1 MRAAEPLYS
10 IRAAIFERFGAPL
23 SSSQRRG
30 IFGFG
35 HAHGASRIDRPTEL
49 PHELKYCE
57 IDPRMIKLLL
67 TACACV
73 QSFVL
78 RPPLPQRTPALR
90 AVDDEMPPESDAEAE
105 RIAEMRA
112 RMEAMFGGGGEA
124 PAAEPPAP
132 EPPAAEAP
140 PAPAPPVAADD
151 DEDAMRARMEALFGG
166 GSDSPAAE
174 AEAPPADE
182 PSADE
187 TKKRG
192 LFGRRKKSRAPEEPT
207 DDLGEELS
215 KLRETRGTP
224 EAREPSMPASDLPDG
239 LQEALNPKG
248 GAGEARPAVP
258 DGVALDL
265 AEAARHA
272 CDATVAAVLEGK
284 RKVLIEA
291 RVEGLD
297 PAQETIDGSAVLAW
311 AKNALSRLPYDNLV
325 LLDAAGTTRLA
336 EEDGITAEPLLLNF
350 GQANEEET
358 PDSTLYVVFA
368 PFSNDD
374 MVATRRVFRAA
385 SFKNL
390 PVVVLNHR
398 HDEPG
403 GAEPPREYFDAT
415 EAYCLR
421 PLMVRGGTPPVRV
434 VVSRRYPA
442 PYEIF
447 VDIGKGAYRRH
458 AEFDERPTAMELQNV
473 IRAAI
478 DRGGPPS
485 DVDRGGPSDVRDFG

>member
-1 MRAAEPLYS
+1 M
-10 IRAAIFERFGAPL
+10 
-23 SSSQRRG
+23 
-30 IFGFG
+30 
-35 HAHGASRIDRPTEL
+35 
-49 PHELKYCE
+49 
-57 IDPRMIKLLL
+57 MKLLL
-67 TACACV
+67 AACACV
-73 QSFVL
+73 QSFML
-78 RPPLPQRTPALR
+78 RPPLPQRTRALR
-90 AVDDEMPPESDAEAE
+90 AVDDERPPESDAEAE

-112 RMEAMFGGGGEA
+112 RMEAMFGGGEA
-124 PAAEPPAP
+124 PAP
-132 EPPAAEAP
+132 EPPAAEPPAAEAP
-140 PAPAPPVAADD
+140 PEPVPPAAAADD
-151 DEDAMRARMEALFGG
+151 DAAAMRARMDALFGG
-166 GSDSPAAE
+166 GGDFAE
-174 AEAPPADE
+174 AEQPPEPAPPAAAEDE

-215 KLRETRGTP
+215 KLREARGTP
-224 EAREPSMPASDLPDG
+224 EAREPAMPSSDLPDG
-239 LQEALNPKG
+239 LKEALNPKG

-297 PAQETIDGSAVLAW
+297 PAQKTIDGSAVLAW
-311 AKNALSRLPYDNLV
+311 SKNALSRLPYDNLV

-358 PDSTLYVVFA
+358 PESTLYVVFA
-368 PFSNDD
+368 PFSNED

-385 SFKNL
+385 AFKNL

-458 AEFDERPTAMELQNV
+458 AEFVERPTAMELQNV

-485 DVDRGGPSDVRDFG
+485 DVRDFG

>member
-1 MRAAEPLYS
+1 M
-10 IRAAIFERFGAPL
+10 
-23 SSSQRRG
+23 
-30 IFGFG
+30 
-35 HAHGASRIDRPTEL
+35 
-49 PHELKYCE
+49 
-57 IDPRMIKLLL
+57 MKLLL
-67 TACACV
+67 AACACV
-73 QSFVL
+73 QSFML
-78 RPPLPQRTPALR
+78 RPPLPQRTRALR
-90 AVDDEMPPESDAEAE
+90 AVDDERPPESDAEAE

-112 RMEAMFGGGGEA
+112 RMEAMFGGGEA
-124 PAAEPPAP
+124 PAP
-132 EPPAAEAP
+132 EPPAAEPPAAEAP
-140 PAPAPPVAADD
+140 PEPVPPAAAADD
-151 DEDAMRARMEALFGG
+151 DAAAMRARMDALFGG
-166 GSDSPAAE
+166 GGDFAE
-174 AEAPPADE
+174 AEQPPEPAPPAEE

-187 TKKRG
+187 TKNRG

-215 KLRETRGTP
+215 KLREARGTP
-224 EAREPSMPASDLPDG
+224 EAREPAMPSSDLPDG
-239 LQEALNPKG
+239 LKEALNPKG
-248 GAGEARPAVP
+248 GAGAARPAVP

-297 PAQETIDGSAVLAW
+297 PAQKTIDGSAVLAW
-311 AKNALSRLPYDNLV
+311 SKNALSRLPYDNLV

-358 PDSTLYVVFA
+358 PESTLYVVFA

-385 SFKNL
+385 AFKNL

-485 DVDRGGPSDVRDFG
+485 DVRDDRGGPPSDARDFG

>member
-1 MRAAEPLYS
+1 M
-10 IRAAIFERFGAPL
+10 
-23 SSSQRRG
+23 
-30 IFGFG
+30 
-35 HAHGASRIDRPTEL
+35 
-49 PHELKYCE
+49 
-57 IDPRMIKLLL
+57 KLLL
-67 TACACV
+67 AACACV

-90 AVDDEMPPESDAEAE
+90 AVDDERPPESDAEAE

-112 RMEAMFGGGGEA
+112 RMEAMFGGGEA
-124 PAAEPPAP
+124 PAA
-132 EPPAAEAP
+132 
-140 PAPAPPVAADD
+140 ADD
-151 DEDAMRARMEALFGG
+151 DDAAMRARMDALFGG
-166 GSDSPAAE
+166 GGDSPAAE
-174 AEAPPADE
+174 AETPPAAAADE
-182 PSADE
+182 PGADE

-192 LFGRRKKSRAPEEPT
+192 LFGRRKKSRAPDEPT
-207 DDLGEELS
+207 DSLGEELS
-215 KLRETRGTP
+215 KLREERGTP
-224 EAREPSMPASDLPDG
+224 EAREPSMPSSDLPDG
-239 LQEALNPKG
+239 LAEALNPKG

-297 PAQETIDGSAVLAW
+297 PAQKTIDGSAVLAW
-311 AKNALSRLPYDNLV
+311 SKNALSRLPYDNLV

-336 EEDGITAEPLLLNF
+336 EEAGITAEPLLLNF

-358 PDSTLYVVFA
+358 PESTLYVVFA
-368 PFSNDD
+368 PFSNED

-385 SFKNL
+385 AFKNL

-447 VDIGKGAYRRH
+447 VDIGRGAYRRH
-458 AEFDERPTAMELQNV
+458 AEFVERPTAMELQNV

-485 DVDRGGPSDVRDFG
+485 DVRDFG

>member
-1 MRAAEPLYS
+1 
-10 IRAAIFERFGAPL
+10 
-23 SSSQRRG
+23 
-30 IFGFG
+30 
-35 HAHGASRIDRPTEL
+35 
-49 PHELKYCE
+49 
-57 IDPRMIKLLL
+57 
-67 TACACV
+67 
-73 QSFVL
+73 
-78 RPPLPQRTPALR
+78 
-90 AVDDEMPPESDAEAE
+90 
-105 RIAEMRA
+105 MRA
-112 RMEAMFGGGGEA
+112 RM
-124 PAAEPPAP
+124 
-132 EPPAAEAP
+132 
-140 PAPAPPVAADD
+140 D
-151 DEDAMRARMEALFGG
+151 ALFGG

-174 AEAPPADE
+174 APPEPPASDE

-192 LFGRRKKSRAPEEPT
+192 LFGRRKKSRAPDAPT

-215 KLRETRGTP
+215 KLREERGTP
-224 EAREPSMPASDLPDG
+224 EAREPSMPSSDLPDG
-239 LQEALNPKG
+239 LAEALNPKG
-248 GAGEARPAVP
+248 GAGAARPAVP

-297 PAQETIDGSAVLAW
+297 PSQKTIDGAAVLAW
-311 AKNALSRLPYDNLV
+311 SKNALSRLPYDNLV

-336 EEDGITAEPLLLNF
+336 EEAGITAEPLLLNF

-368 PFSNDD
+368 PFTNDD

-385 SFKNL
+385 AFKNL

-447 VDIGKGAYRRH
+447 VDVGRGAYRRH
-458 AEFDERPTAMELQNV
+458 AEFEERPTAMELQNV

-485 DVDRGGPSDVRDFG
+485 DVRDFG

>member
-1 MRAAEPLYS
+1 
-10 IRAAIFERFGAPL
+10 
-23 SSSQRRG
+23 
-30 IFGFG
+30 
-35 HAHGASRIDRPTEL
+35 
-49 PHELKYCE
+49 
-57 IDPRMIKLLL
+57 MIKLLL
-67 TACACV
+67 AACACV

-90 AVDDEMPPESDAEAE
+90 AVDDERPPESDAEAE

-112 RMEAMFGGGGEA
+112 RMEAMFGGGEA

-140 PAPAPPVAADD
+140 PEPAPPAAADD
-151 DEDAMRARMEALFGG
+151 DDAAMRARMDALFGG
-166 GSDSPAAE
+166 GGDSAETPPAA
-174 AEAPPADE
+174 AADE

-192 LFGRRKKSRAPEEPT
+192 LFGRRKKSRAPDEPT
-207 DDLGEELS
+207 DELREELS
-215 KLRETRGTP
+215 KLREERGTP
-224 EAREPSMPASDLPDG
+224 EAREPSMPSSDLPDG
-239 LQEALNPKG
+239 LKEALNPKG
-248 GAGEARPAVP
+248 GAGEVRPAVP

-297 PAQETIDGSAVLAW
+297 PAQKTIDGSAVLAW
-311 AKNALSRLPYDNLV
+311 SKNALSRLPYDNLV

-336 EEDGITAEPLLLNF
+336 EEAGITAEPLLLNF

-358 PDSTLYVVFA
+358 PESTLYVVFA
-368 PFSNDD
+368 PYSNDD

-385 SFKNL
+385 AFKNL

-447 VDIGKGAYRRH
+447 VDIGRGAYRRH
-458 AEFDERPTAMELQNV
+458 AEFEERPTAMELQNV

-485 DVDRGGPSDVRDFG
+485 DVRDFG

>member
-1 MRAAEPLYS
+1 M
-10 IRAAIFERFGAPL
+10 
-23 SSSQRRG
+23 
-30 IFGFG
+30 
-35 HAHGASRIDRPTEL
+35 
-49 PHELKYCE
+49 
-57 IDPRMIKLLL
+57 MKLLL
-67 TACACV
+67 AACACV

-90 AVDDEMPPESDAEAE
+90 AVDDERPPESDAEAE

-112 RMEAMFGGGGEA
+112 RM
-124 PAAEPPAP
+124 AAD
-132 EPPAAEAP
+132 PPAAEAP
-140 PAPAPPVAADD
+140 AAEAPPEPAPPAAADD
-151 DEDAMRARMEALFGG
+151 DDAAMRARMDALFGG
-166 GSDSPAAE
+166 GGDSAE
-174 AEAPPADE
+174 AETPPAAAADE
-182 PSADE
+182 PSAEE

-192 LFGRRKKSRAPEEPT
+192 LFGRRKKSRAPDEPT

-215 KLRETRGTP
+215 KLREERGTP
-224 EAREPSMPASDLPDG
+224 KAREPAMPSSDLPDG
-239 LQEALNPKG
+239 LKEALNPKG

-297 PAQETIDGSAVLAW
+297 PAQKTIDGSAVLAW

-358 PDSTLYVVFA
+358 PESTLYVVFA
-368 PFSNDD
+368 PFSNED

-385 SFKNL
+385 AFKNL

-447 VDIGKGAYRRH
+447 VDIGRGAYRRH
-458 AEFDERPTAMELQNV
+458 AEFVERPTAMELQNV

-485 DVDRGGPSDVRDFG
+485 DVRDFG

>member
-1 MRAAEPLYS
+1 M
-10 IRAAIFERFGAPL
+10 
-23 SSSQRRG
+23 
-30 IFGFG
+30 
-35 HAHGASRIDRPTEL
+35 
-49 PHELKYCE
+49 
-57 IDPRMIKLLL
+57 MKLLL
-67 TACACV
+67 AACACV

-90 AVDDEMPPESDAEAE
+90 AVDDERPPESDAEAE

-112 RMEAMFGGGGEA
+112 RMEAMFGGGEA
-124 PAAEPPAP
+124 PAAEPAAP
-132 EPPAAEAP
+132 DPPAAEAP
-140 PAPAPPVAADD
+140 PEPAPPAAADD
-151 DEDAMRARMEALFGG
+151 DDAAMRARMDALFGG
-166 GSDSPAAE
+166 GGDSPAAE
-174 AEAPPADE
+174 AETPPAAAADE

-192 LFGRRKKSRAPEEPT
+192 LFGRRKKSRAPDEPT
-207 DDLGEELS
+207 DELGEELS
-215 KLRETRGTP
+215 KLREARGTP
-224 EAREPSMPASDLPDG
+224 EAREPTMPASDLPDG
-239 LQEALNPKG
+239 LKEALNPKG

-297 PAQETIDGSAVLAW
+297 PAQKTIDGSAVLAW
-311 AKNALSRLPYDNLV
+311 SKNALSRLPYDNLV

-358 PDSTLYVVFA
+358 PESTLYVVFA

-385 SFKNL
+385 AFKNL

-447 VDIGKGAYRRH
+447 VDIGRGAYRRH
-458 AEFDERPTAMELQNV
+458 AEFVERPTAMELQNV

-485 DVDRGGPSDVRDFG
+485 DVRDFG

>member
-1 MRAAEPLYS
+1 M
-10 IRAAIFERFGAPL
+10 
-23 SSSQRRG
+23 
-30 IFGFG
+30 
-35 HAHGASRIDRPTEL
+35 
-49 PHELKYCE
+49 
-57 IDPRMIKLLL
+57 
-67 TACACV
+67 
-73 QSFVL
+73 
-78 RPPLPQRTPALR
+78 R
-90 AVDDEMPPESDAEAE
+90 AVDDERPTESDAEAE

-112 RMEAMFGGGGEA
+112 RMEAMFGGGEA
-124 PAAEPPAP
+124 PAPERPAP
-132 EPPAAEAP
+132 EPPAADPPAEQAP
-140 PAPAPPVAADD
+140 PAAADD
-151 DEDAMRARMEALFGG
+151 DDAAMRARMEGLFGG
-166 GSDSPAAE
+166 AAPAE
-174 AEAPPADE
+174 PSADKTE

-192 LFGRRKKSRAPEEPT
+192 LFGRRKKSRTPDEPT
-207 DDLGEELS
+207 DKVGRELS
-215 KLRETRGTP
+215 KLREERGTP

-239 LQEALNPKG
+239 LKEALNPKG

-297 PAQETIDGSAVLAW
+297 PAQKTIDGSAVLAW
-311 AKNALSRLPYDNLV
+311 SKNALSRLPYDNLV

-336 EEDGITAEPLLLNF
+336 EEAGITAEPLLLNF
-350 GQANEEET
+350 GRANEEET
-358 PDSTLYVVFA
+358 PESTLYVVFA
-368 PFSNDD
+368 PFSNED

-385 SFKNL
+385 AFKNL

-447 VDIGKGAYRRH
+447 VDVGRGAYRRH
-458 AEFDERPTAMELQNV
+458 AEFVERPTAMELQNV

-485 DVDRGGPSDVRDFG
+485 DVRDFG